1 MVEQSVWFPFPSQ
14 APSTGGC
21 SQWSLS
27 SLSLPAQLETVL
39 PEPGSPPRAS
49 LSLVE
54 LVSLTKPTRLLA
66 SSSQAPELPVLLD
79 GSAHPVDLGISPDS
93 RVVGVDHDDLKVL
106 VGGVLSDPVG
116 VEDPETLEPP
126 PDSLLSDGLKVPLRL
141 LLLHSTRS
149 LWLTIGTA
157 LSDRPLPSSPPHG
170 DPVDDESLLGLVA
183 QPAGFVRSRGP
194 WGTVHLGDLAILPTP
209 DPEQVAH
216 HIALLLPVEFGDVLV
231 GAHDDHLPTSLV
243 EVNQAIKAW

>member
-49 LSLVE
+49 LCLVE
-54 LVSLTKPTRLLA
+54 LVSLTKATRLLA

-126 PDSLLSDGLKVPLRL
+126 PNSLLSDGLKVPFRLR
-141 LLLHSTRS
+141 
-149 LWLTIGTA
+149 LTIGTA
-157 LSDRPLPSSPPHG
+157 LGDRPLPSSPPHG
-170 DPVDDESLLGLVA
+170 DPIDDESLLGLVP
-183 QPAGFVRSRGP
+183 QPPGFVRSSGP
-194 WGTVHLGDLAILPTP
+194 RGTVHLGELPILPTP
-209 DPEQVAH
+209 DPEQIAH

-243 EVNQAIKAW
+243 EVNQAIKA

>member
-1 MVEQSVWFPFPSQ
+1 MVEQSVWSPFPSQ
-14 APSTGGC
+14 AASTGGC
-21 SQWSLS
+21 SQWSVS

-39 PEPGSPPRAS
+39 PEPGSPPGTS

-116 VEDPETLEPP
+116 VEDPETLESP
-126 PDSLLSDGLKVPLRL
+126 PDSLLSDRLEIPLRL

-157 LSDRPLPSSPPHG
+157 LGDRPLPSSPPHG

-183 QPAGFVRSRGP
+183 QPPGFVRSGGP
-194 WGTVHLGDLAILPTP
+194 WGTVHLGELAILPAP
-209 DPEQVAH
+209 DAEQVAH
-216 HIALLLPVEFGDVLV
+216 DIALLLTVQLRDVLV
-231 GAHDDHLPTSLV
+231 RPHGGKRPLSCGSESSNKSL
-243 EVNQAIKAW
+243 